1 MSTEMGVAVRP
12 SASLTDDELHLM
24 MEYDKIVKL
33 SESITSG
40 KHPRI
45 KIPSHLAPASTN
57 LPARPDKRTGRN
69 TNTNTKAAS
78 QAATAPTAAASQVA
92 NGTVVGAGTH
102 AVHLGDNLAAFG
114 QNSQLSA
121 GTVGGASLPGLSA
134 ASGIR
139 PVSPSV
145 VSIGDIPLQRAR
157 VEALLREPS
166 NRRGNI
172 KLDEVQGDFAVG
184 DVFMRGREL
193 EKTFTP
199 PPVAIL
205 LQDAI
210 TNLGGAPAKPKAN
223 VASSAAAESG
233 DDHTFYSSNFSTPE
247 FALTSRVPAES
258 DNDDM
263 SMQDGSDYEPEL
275 DIIPPP
281 QQTVQQTVPQ
291 PDLTAVQHAPA
302 DQLAAALSQ
311 LSGQAPADLLSTLL
325 AANIDPASLGLP
337 LPPQTSA
344 NPTPAQIQQA
354 AVAALSAWPGLA
366 GAPQTAGGGNGSSST
381 SAHPR
386 VAAGNPQPSSPFVRT
401 HDLSPIAPQ
410 PAHISALAVASQLP
424 LSTDGQ
430 SGSQGTLAQ
439 VALLRRGEASQSS
452 PDSSPYIDG
461 RAADKGKGKNKNVS
475 KRKADVAPSSPYIKP
490 EPRSP
495 SPILAPPAQ
504 QRPPKRQKQDARPP
518 PREVVYHRHED
529 EYSPAMQ
536 PAPYGTARAAR
547 DPRAPIIYERV
558 DRGRYV
564 QPRAAAPTRRAS
576 VQRYEEQRNLEGG
589 YEQSSPAY
597 APSYLAR
604 PPSRQYA
611 AAPGQ
616 PNLRPVR
623 AATHALVETSSGYPA
638 QIAGDYDGSGRM
650 SVRPVAM
657 APPPRE
663 RIVIDEFGLEYYEP
677 VAPAP
682 RQQVVETVA
691 YDPNMA
697 YERPASRQPQIRYNA
712 RYGSQAPQPVYDDE
726 EIVYSRT
733 SPVFVAPRRVVTQP
747 EYVAREYA
755 GYPRREYSARP
766 PSQYPA
772 AAPERGYMVEEA
784 APPPG
789 YLARA
794 STAHPSEAARYEAPP
809 PGRYVER
816 VGSVRPPDGAV
827 YQQQGYAGGPED
839 GQQHIY
845 GGPAQGGA
853 YIEDHRG
860 PHEVIREYSVR
871 PEPHVAV
878 HGEYGAR
885 PGPAPPYYAEQPPQY
900 VMGGPPAQEY
910 GYPDERGPYQ

>member
-1 MSTEMGVAVRP
+1 MSTEVGVAARP

-24 MEYDKIVKL
+24 MEYEKIVKL

-45 KIPSHLAPASTN
+45 KIPTHLAPASSN
-57 LPARPDKRTGRN
+57 LPARPDKRSGR
-69 TNTNTKAAS
+69 NTNTKAAS
-78 QAATAPTAAASQVA
+78 KAAASQGA
-92 NGTVVGAGTH
+92 NGTTFEAETP
-102 AVHLGDNLAAFG
+102 AAHLGDNLVAFG
-114 QNSQLSA
+114 QNSELSV
-121 GTVGGASLPGLSA
+121 GTAATASLPRLGA
-134 ASGIR
+134 TSGIR

-145 VSIGDIPLQRAR
+145 VSLEEIPLQRAR

-166 NRRGNI
+166 NRRGNV
-172 KLDEVQGDFAVG
+172 KMDEAQADFMIG
-184 DVFMRGREL
+184 DVFVRGREL

-205 LQDAI
+205 SQDAI
-210 TNLGGAPAKPKAN
+210 TNLGGASAKSKAN
-223 VASSAAAESG
+223 VVSSAAADSG
-233 DDHTFYSSNFSTPE
+233 DEQTFYSSNFSTPE
-247 FALTSRVPAES
+247 FALTSRVLAES

-263 SMQDGSDYEPEL
+263 SMEDGSDYEPEL
-275 DIIPPP
+275 DVIPPP
-281 QQTVQQTVPQ
+281 GQTAQQTAQNTVPQ
-291 PDLTAVQHAPA
+291 PDSTALQQAPA

-311 LSGQAPADLLSTLL
+311 LSGQAPADFLTSLI
-325 AANIDPASLGLP
+325 AANIDPASLCMP
-337 LPPQTSA
+337 VPPQASV

-366 GAPQTAGGGNGSSST
+366 GASQTVGGGNGSSAT
-381 SAHPR
+381 SVHQR

-401 HDLSPIAPQ
+401 HDLSPVAPQ
-410 PAHISALAVASQLP
+410 PAHISSLAVASHLP
-424 LSTDGQ
+424 LSIDGQ
-430 SGSQGTLAQ
+430 SGSQGTPAQ
-439 VALLRRGEASQSS
+439 VAMLRQGEASQSS
-452 PDSSPYIDG
+452 PDNSPYIDG
-461 RAADKGKGKNKNVS
+461 RAADKGKGKKRNVG

-518 PREVVYHRHED
+518 PREVVYRRHED
-529 EYSPAMQ
+529 EYSPTMQ
-536 PAPYGTARAAR
+536 AAPYGTARVAR

-558 DRGRYV
+558 DRGGRYV
-564 QPRAAAPTRRAS
+564 QSRAAAPTRRAS

-589 YEQSSPAY
+589 YEQSSPSY
-597 APSYLAR
+597 APSYPAR

-638 QIAGDYDGSGRM
+638 HATADYDGSGRM
-650 SVRPVAM
+650 SVRPLAM

-663 RIVIDEFGLEYYEP
+663 RIVVDEFGREYYEP
-677 VAPAP
+677 VPPAP
-682 RQQVVETVA
+682 RPQQQVVETVA
-691 YDPNMA
+691 YDPNLA
-697 YERPASRQPQIRYNA
+697 YERPASRQHQIRHDA

-726 EIVYSRT
+726 EVVYRRT
-733 SPVFVAPRRVVTQP
+733 SPVFAAPRRVVTQP

-755 GYPRREYSARP
+755 GYPRREFSARP

-784 APPPG
+784 PPPPG

-794 STAHPSEAARYEAPP
+794 STARPPDAARYEAPP

-816 VGSVRPPDGAV
+816 VGSVRPSGSAV
-827 YQQQGYAGGPED
+827 YQGYAGGPED
-839 GQQHIY
+839 GQQHMY
-845 GGPAQGGA
+845 SGPAGGA

-871 PEPHVAV
+871 PEPHVVV

-885 PGPAPPYYAEQPPQY
+885 PGPAPPYYAEQPQY
-900 VMGGPPAQEY
+900 VMGGPPAPQEY
-910 GYPDERGPYQ
+910 GYPDERGQY